1 MASSASAHRLPF
13 VLLVVAIF
21 FAATAVGLAFWR
33 GSPPGEAEGLAAE
46 CAAPSAGPDGYVVSG
61 VNGTVVAGLTVRPAA
76 PAGGGRTGLVLQL
89 LSPDGPLGGRHPVLV
104 PARSGS
110 TIRLSESTTPGCYTG
125 SGTLAGGQALHVRGL
140 PASAGGPLALR
151 LPEHVRPAAGLVR
164 RARAATT
171 ALTAVHERQSVAPS
185 DGAPPV
191 RLGVEYRGRVIT
203 ERSATGVTRSVQPSW
218 RRTLFWML
226 PGGIGV
232 PRRIGVE
239 QHAGQSRVVV
249 TGALRD
255 VEGFI
260 RLVIDPRSGHVEQMR
275 FLAAG
280 HIMYSTYDGFEP
292 PS

>member
-1 MASSASAHRLPF
+1 MAFSASAHRLPF
-13 VLLVVAIF
+13 VLLVVATF
-21 FAATAVGLAFWR
+21 FAATAVGLAFLR
-33 GSPPGEAEGLAAE
+33 GSSAGPAGSLAAE

-61 VNGTVVAGLTVRPAA
+61 VKGTVVAGLTVRPPSAS
-76 PAGGGRTGLVLQL
+76 GGHTGLVLQL

-104 PARSGS
+104 PGRSGS
-110 TIRLSESTTPGCYTG
+110 AIRLAESTTPGCYTG
-125 SGTLAGGQALHVRGL
+125 TGTLSGGQALHVRGL

-171 ALTAVHERQSVAPS
+171 ALAAVHERQSVAPS

-191 RLGVEYRGRVIT
+191 RLDVEYHGRVIT
-203 ERSATGVTRSVQPSW
+203 VRSTTGVTRPVQPSW